1 MEPSAADEQV
11 TGAPAALV
19 AELAPTGKLRAA
31 INFDNPLLA
40 SRDPATGEAGGVSV
54 ELARELAC
62 RLGLDVDY
70 VPYFAAGKVIEG
82 VKAGVWDICFLAIDP
97 VRAEQILFTPPYV
110 VIEGAYLVPEASPIR
125 DNAEV
130 DRPGVRVLVSSGSAY
145 DLFLSR
151 TIRHATIVRT
161 TAAKDVVDQ
170 FVAQKLDVAAGVR
183 PALAEDARRH
193 EGLRLLPGRFMA
205 IHQAMGCPR
214 GRDKGARHLF
224 DFVEEMKATGFV
236 ARSLA
241 ANRIEGASVAPAA
254 AERQ

>member
-1 MEPSAADEQV
+1 VESSAADEQV
-11 TGAPAALV
+11 TAAAPAVV

-40 SRDPATGEAGGVSV
+40 SRDPATGEPGGVSV
-54 ELARELAC
+54 DLARELAR
-62 RLGLDVDY
+62 RLGLAVEY

-82 VKAGVWDICFLAIDP
+82 VRTGVWDICFLAIDP

-110 VIEGAYLVPEASPIR
+110 VIEGAYLVPGDSPIR

-130 DRPGVRVLVSSGSAY
+130 DRRGVRVLVSTGSAY

-151 TIRHATIVRT
+151 TIKHATIVRT

-183 PALAEDARRH
+183 PALEADMRRH
-193 EGLRLLPGRFMA
+193 SGLRLLAGRFMA
-205 IHQAMGCPR
+205 IHQAMGCR
-214 GRDKGARHLF
+214 RDRDAAHAYLH
-224 DFVEEMKATGFV
+224 DFIEEMKASGFV
-236 ARSLA
+236 ARSLVRNGVA
-241 ANRIEGASVAPAA
+241 GASVAPL
-254 AERQ
+254 EK

>member
-1 MEPSAADEQV
+1 MTAAPSAV
-11 TGAPAALV
+11 V
-19 AELAPTGKLRAA
+19 AEVAPTGKLRAA

-40 SRDPATGEAGGVSV
+40 SRDTATGEPGGVSV
-54 ELARELAC
+54 DLARELAR
-62 RLGLDVDY
+62 RLDLAVDY

-82 VKAGVWDICFLAIDP
+82 VKARLWDICFLAIDP

-130 DRPGVRVLVSSGSAY
+130 DRPGVRVLVSTGSAY

-170 FVAQKLDVAAGVR
+170 FVAQKLEVAAGVR

-193 EGLRLLPGRFMA
+193 TGLRLLPGRFMA

-214 GRDKGARHLF
+214 GRAAAAAYLR
-224 DFVEEMKATGFV
+224 DFIEEMKASRFV
-236 ARSLA
+236 SQALTR
-241 ANRIEGASVAPAA
+241 NGVVGASVAPAA
-254 AERQ
+254 TERQ